1 MRTQSKDEARLTG
14 KVVLDAMGSDHAPHA
29 EIDGALAAARDLGVK
44 VILVGQPEKLEPE
57 LKRCGWRGDGDRG
70 IELVEAAEVIG
81 MGEPVMAS
89 VRRKKKSSLRIGTRL
104 VTDGKADGFV
114 SAGNTGAAMATAKMV
129 IGMLPGVDRPAL
141 AALIPT
147 KSDKPTLL
155 LDVGANSECKAQ
167 HLVQFAIMG
176 DAYSRAVLGTIS
188 PVVGLMSI
196 GEEEAKG
203 NDLTKEAFPLLREM
217 TSLNFMGNVEGRDV
231 FSGSVDVIVTDGFTG
246 NVMLKL
252 SEGLTDAM
260 LSMIKRELTAS
271 AVTKAG
277 AMLAKPAFRNIKK
290 RLDYSEHGG
299 APLLGVRKIVVIGH
313 GSSNARAIRNA
324 IRSVKEF
331 SENRAGE
338 RIEKGIAETNA
349 LHSVTQ
355 TVSLRAA
362 FMLDPTTVIKP
373 SANQQF
379 ALQSA
384 ARSFPQFPF
393 RCAPRRDFRKTP

>member
-1 MRTQSKDEARLTG
+1 
-14 KVVLDAMGSDHAPHA
+14 MGSDHAPHP
-29 EIDGALAAARDLGVK
+29 EIDGALAAARDFGVK
-44 VILVGQPEKLEPE
+44 VILVGQPERVVPE

-70 IELVEAAEVIG
+70 IEFVEAAEVIG
-81 MGEPVMAS
+81 MGEPVASS
-89 VRRKKKSSLRIGTRL
+89 VRRKKKSSLRVGTRL
-104 VTDGKADGFV
+104 VKEGKADGFV

-129 IGMLPGVDRPAL
+129 LGMLPGVDRPAL

-147 KSDKPTLL
+147 KSAKPTLL
-155 LDVGANSECKAQ
+155 LDVGANSECKPQ

-217 TSLNFMGNVEGRDV
+217 SSLNFMGNVEGRDV
-231 FSGSVDVIVTDGFTG
+231 FSGAVDVIVTDGFTG

-299 APLLGVRKIVVIGH
+299 APLLGVRQIVIIGH
-313 GSSNARAIRNA
+313 GSSNSRAIRNA
-324 IRSVKEF
+324 IRNVKEF
-331 SENRAGE
+331 SESRAAAA
-338 RIEKGIAETNA
+338 IESGIAETNA
-349 LHSVTQ
+349 RHAVMQ
-355 TVSLRAA
+355 TVSLGIA
-362 FMLDPTTVIKP
+362 
-373 SANQQF
+373 
-379 ALQSA
+379 
-384 ARSFPQFPF
+384 
-393 RCAPRRDFRKTP
+393 

>member
-1 MRTQSKDEARLTG
+1 VRNQSKTETRLTG

-29 EIDGALAAARDLGVK
+29 EIDGALAATRDLGVK
-44 VILVGQPEKLEPE
+44 VILVGLPEVVVPE

-81 MGEPVMAS
+81 MGEPVANA
-89 VRRKKKSSLRIGTRL
+89 VRRKKKSSLRIGCKL
-104 VTDGKADGFV
+104 VDSGQADGFV

-147 KSDKPTLL
+147 KSAKPTLL
-155 LDVGANSECKAQ
+155 LDVGANAECKAE

-176 DAYSRAVLGTIS
+176 DAYSRSVLGTIG
-188 PVVGLMSI
+188 PIVGLMSI

-217 TSLNFMGNVEGRDV
+217 KSLNFVGNVEGRDV
-231 FSGSVDVIVTDGFTG
+231 FSGAVDVIVTDGFTG

-331 SENRAGE
+331 SENRASA
-338 RIEKGIAETNA
+338 RIEQGIEETRA
-349 LHSVTQ
+349 L
-355 TVSLRAA
+355 LA
-362 FMLDPTTVIKP
+362 
-373 SANQQF
+373 
-379 ALQSA
+379 
-384 ARSFPQFPF
+384 
-393 RCAPRRDFRKTP
+393 

>member
-1 MRTQSKDEARLTG
+1 VRTQSKDEARLTG

-29 EIDGALAAARDLGVK
+29 EIDGALAAARDLGIR
-44 VILVGQPEKLEPE
+44 VILVGQPEKVEPE

-81 MGEPVMAS
+81 MGEPVMNS
-89 VRRKKKSSLRIGTRL
+89 VRRKKKSSLRIGSKL
-104 VTDGKADGFV
+104 VDEGLADGFV

-147 KSDKPTLL
+147 KSNKPTLL

-176 DAYSRAVLGTIS
+176 DAYSRAVLGTVS

-217 TSLNFMGNVEGRDV
+217 KSLNFMGNVEGRDV
-231 FSGSVDVIVTDGFTG
+231 FSGVVDVIVTDGFTG

-277 AMLAKPAFRNIKK
+277 AVLAKPAFRNIKK

-338 RIEKGIAETNA
+338 RIEQGIAETNA
-349 LHSVTQ
+349 LH
-355 TVSLRAA
+355 AIA
-362 FMLDPTTVIKP
+362 
-373 SANQQF
+373 
-379 ALQSA
+379 
-384 ARSFPQFPF
+384 
-393 RCAPRRDFRKTP
+393 

>member
-1 MRTQSKDEARLTG
+1 
-14 KVVLDAMGSDHAPHA
+14 MGSDHAPHA
-29 EIDGALAAARDLGVK
+29 EIDGALAATRDLGVR

-57 LKRCGWRGDGDRG
+57 LKRCGWRGDGDKG

-81 MGEPVMAS
+81 MGEPVMIS
-89 VRRKKKSSLRIGTRL
+89 VRRKKKSSLRVGTRL
-104 VTDGKADGFV
+104 VADGKADGFV

-129 IGMLPGVDRPAL
+129 IGTLPGVDRPAL

-147 KSDKPTLL
+147 KSHKPTLL
-155 LDVGANSECKAQ
+155 LDVGANSECKPH

-176 DAYSRAVLGTIS
+176 DAYSRAVLGTVR

-203 NDLTKEAFPLLREM
+203 NDLTKEAFPLLRDLG
-217 TSLNFMGNVEGRDV
+217 SLNFMGNVEGRDV
-231 FSGSVDVIVTDGFTG
+231 FSGHVDVIVTDGFTG

-260 LSMIKRELTAS
+260 LSMIKRELTSS

-277 AMLAKPAFRNIKK
+277 AVLAKPAFKNIKK

-299 APLLGVRKIVVIGH
+299 APLLGVQKIVVIGH

-331 SENRAGE
+331 SEHGASQ

-349 LHSVTQ
+349 LRVG
-355 TVSLRAA
+355 
-362 FMLDPTTVIKP
+362 
-373 SANQQF
+373 
-379 ALQSA
+379 
-384 ARSFPQFPF
+384 
-393 RCAPRRDFRKTP
+393 